1 MFSFVVLIAL
11 GIGLAALMFFAGRK
25 IASGSAVE
33 RRRVLRLCAV
43 SAAAGLALSVWL
55 PHYVPETPGSPGTI
69 VMMLVLW
76 LVGGPMALFGIFGWL
91 GAYFAPAPPDAG
103 K

>member
-1 MFSFVVLIAL
+1 MLSPLLLFAL

-25 IASGSAVE
+25 IAGGSAVE

-43 SAAAGLALSVWL
+43 SAAAGLVLSVWL
-55 PHYVPETPGSPGTI
+55 PHHVPETPGSPGTI
-69 VMMLVLW
+69 VMILLLW

-91 GAYFAPAPPDAG
+91 GAFFAPAPPG
-103 K
+103 SGP